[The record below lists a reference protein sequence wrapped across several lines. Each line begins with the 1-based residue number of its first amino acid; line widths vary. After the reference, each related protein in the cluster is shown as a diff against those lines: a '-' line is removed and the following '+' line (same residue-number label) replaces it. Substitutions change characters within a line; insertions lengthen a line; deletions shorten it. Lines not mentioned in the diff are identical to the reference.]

1 MKSKKIIAIVLS
13 VLFVLPA
20 AVYAGTTAYTKNI
33 NVTYGITITRNGE
46 PIEWIDSNGKQVDA
60 FVYENTAYVPLKTL
74 APILGAST
82 QYSYENNTV
91 NITDHEQL
99 YAFLWGFE
107 AAHGYMKIPEEYKKV
122 LEGMGYSFDSAQAN
136 SRSDWLSEA
145 QTDYYNIGK
154 NRLDEI
160 NNGTATN
167 QSQWQDIYNAMGQAL
182 ENAGN
187 AGVPNG
193 NSGRAEGNSS
203 LNSATCSFPLHI
215 YSNDGKVYLGKCVT
229 DKFDDKSIWYPLIGD
244 YSSEYSSTSIWNEYS
259 DYGGTLLSYDKSAFN
274 DHATH
279 PPIIVDNNGIF
290 VAYLTTNSKIEN
302 GWTITEL
309 RQFVENNGQ

>member
-1 MKSKKIIAIVLS
+1 MKNKKIIAIVLS
-13 VLFVLPA
+13 VIFVLPA

-91 NITDHEQL
+91 NITDNEQL
-99 YAFLWGFE
+99 FAFLWGFE
-107 AAHGYMKIPEEYKKV
+107 AANGYMKIPEEYKKI
-122 LEGMGYSFDSAQAN
+122 LEGRGYVFDSAQGN
-136 SRSDWLSEA
+136 SGSDWLSEA

-167 QSQWQDIYNAMGQAL
+167 QSQWQDIYNSMGQAL

-187 AGVPNG
+187 AGIPNG
-193 NSGRAEGNSS
+193 NSERADGNSS
-203 LNSATCSFPLHI
+203 LNSATYSFPLHI

-229 DKFDDKSIWYPLIGD
+229 DKFDVSPCIRRRLFRQTDICGRFRRTYRRI
-244 YSSEYSSTSIWNEYS
+244 
-259 DYGGTLLSYDKSAFN
+259 LLSRRDKTS
-274 DHATH
+274 HLRKVLIH
-279 PPIIVDNNGIF
+279 R
-290 VAYLTTNSKIEN
+290 VAPKNFYRCAEN
-302 GWTITEL
+302 
-309 RQFVENNGQ
+309 